1 MAKYKGYFIFGKAL
15 KVYTDSLYWY
25 SQGDVYTNE
34 PAGSVLVARLGV
46 LSLNPNKPQ
55 KLTAWNSADNGSIKS
70 QSKRR
75 KRCKGM
81 KVLQGLGEI
90 EAADLRNRLIAVS
103 LQHFH

>member
-1 MAKYKGYFIFGKAL
+1 MAEYKGYFIFGKAL
-15 KVYTDSLYWY
+15 KVYTDSLYWC

-34 PAGSVLVARLGV
+34 PAGSVLVARLEGV
-46 LSLNPNKPQ
+46 IFESEQ
-55 KLTAWNSADNGSIKS
+55 AAKLTAWNSADNGSIKS

-90 EAADLRNRLIAVS
+90 EAADLRNLLIAVS